1 MADAMD
7 SKSISR
13 KGVGVQVPA
22 SAPAFT
28 DPLARAM
35 LPVLLH
41 RVGNAAQLLTALD
54 ALVAVDARALE
65 TRSGDLASV
74 GESVDEIG
82 WLLALLASASGARLL
97 LDRRERSGLVPLVAC
112 VRACLRREGRDLAD
126 PGHALAS
133 LATGV
138 GDGWQLPWAV
148 GSLLY
153 LAGRALPPRGAL
165 AWTIETSGDGWS
177 VACAAPSRDAFDR
190 WARWVARELAPARCA
205 IEGERATLRLP
216 PAWLAGS
223 A

>member
-54 ALVAVDARALE
+54 AL
-65 TRSGDLASV
+65 
-74 GESVDEIG
+74 
-82 WLLALLASASGARLL
+82 ASASGARLL

-126 PGHALAS
+126 PGHALPS